1 MQVARFWDRLLNAC
15 YFGAG
20 RGAQNALGVK
30 LTRAELVTL
39 LEKHMDTQVLPA
51 RLPCGAEGSDIQDP
65 IRNHA

>member
-1 MQVARFWDRLLNAC
+1 MHVARFWDRLLNAR

-20 RGAQNALGVK
+20 RAQNALGVK

-51 RLPCGAEGSDIQDP
+51 RLPCGAEGSGIRDQF
-65 IRNHA
+65 RNHA